1 MLYVYGSGSVS
12 QFKTI
17 HAILLHVTRGR
28 TDKTG
33 QSNNGSAKQEEGGN
47 ERGEEADL
55 YLIDCLINF
64 SNACQAGLLPACDR
78 QGSRSCVQPR
88 IEMFNRDLSPIR
100 TTLPCLNSG

>member
-64 SNACQAGLLPACDR
+64 SNATGRGAGLAFSHGSKCLTGTCLRSEQRCHASTAARLFACA
-78 QGSRSCVQPR
+78 
-88 IEMFNRDLSPIR
+88 
-100 TTLPCLNSG
+100 